1 MALRSYRRNTAAISE
16 ITEEKM
22 EFSAE
27 EIRKNAVSA
36 METCMAGDMNN
47 AYRCRGEAGV
57 WESMLS
63 DLSID
68 LETEN
73 EHYAKMLEI
82 WAEHQTADIN
92 T

>member
-1 MALRSYRRNTAAISE
+1 
-16 ITEEKM
+16 M

-36 METCMAGDMNN
+36 METCMAYCTAGDLNN
-47 AYRCRGEAGV
+47 AYRCRGEVGV

-63 DLSID
+63 DLGID

-73 EHYAKMLEI
+73 DHYAKMLEI
-82 WAEHQTADIN
+82 WAEHQTADGN